1 METIVIKGHA
11 RTDFGKKS
19 SKKIRSSGNV
29 PCVMYGG
36 KEIIHF
42 YTGEL
47 ALKKIVFTPYVY
59 LLKMNLNGKE
69 HNALLQDVQF
79 HPVTDKII
87 HIDFKEISFDHEV
100 DTYLP
105 VKLTGDSIGIKAGGK
120 LRQKRRK
127 LKVRALPTDL
137 PSSLEI
143 DLTDLEIGDSF
154 KVGDL
159 SYDKLTLLDPHR
171 SMVVAVVSSRI
182 AKGMEEELPEAE
194 GEVEEAEGEE
204 AGEGEEA
211 AATSEETSATSEAAT
226 PVDGAKKQ

>member
-11 RTDFGKKS
+11 RTDVGKKS

-36 KEIIHF
+36 EEIIHF

-47 ALKKIVFTPYVY
+47 ALKKVVFTPNVY
-59 LLKMNLNGKE
+59 LLQINLEGKE
-69 HNALLQDVQF
+69 YNALLQDVQF
-79 HPVTDKII
+79 HPVTDRII

-105 VKLTGDSIGIKAGGK
+105 VKLIGDSIGIKAGGK

-137 PSSLEI
+137 PSVLEI
-143 DLTDLEIGDSF
+143 DLTDLEIGDSL

-159 SYDKLTLLDPHR
+159 TYDKLSLLDPHR
-171 SMVVAVVSSRI
+171 SMVVAVASSRI

-194 GEVEEAEGEE
+194 GEGKEGEE
-204 AGEGEEA
+204 GEEEEA
-211 AATSEETSATSEAAT
+211 AASEETGATSETSAPAE
-226 PVDGAKKQ
+226 GAKEE

>member
-11 RTDFGKKS
+11 RTDVGKKS

-42 YTGEL
+42 YTNEL
-47 ALKKIVFTPYVY
+47 ALKKIVFTPNVY
-59 LLKMNLNGKE
+59 LLKINLDGKE
-69 HNALLQDVQF
+69 YNALLQDVQF
-79 HPVTDKII
+79 HPVTDRII
-87 HIDFKEISFDHEV
+87 HIDFKEISFDHVV
-100 DTYLP
+100 DTNLP
-105 VKLTGDSIGIKAGGK
+105 VKLIGDAVGIKAGGK

-137 PSSLEI
+137 PSMLEI
-143 DLTDLEIGDSF
+143 DLTDLEIGDSL

-159 SYDKLTLLDPHR
+159 SYDKLSLLDPHR

-182 AKGMEEELPEAE
+182 AKGMEEELPEAAEVE
-194 GEVEEAEGEE
+194 GEEVEE
-204 AGEGEEA
+204 EEA
-211 AATSEETSATSEAAT
+211 ATEETGETPEASV
-226 PVDGAKKQ
+226 PEDGAKKE